1 MKQRLTGF
9 PAEKTVRRELAD
21 VFEKFDVQK
30 KKQENYRSIAGKY
43 REEFEG
49 IIYIIPVSRRGLRK
63 TWPGLKVK

>member
-49 IIYIIPVSRRGLRK
+49 II
-63 TWPGLKVK
+63 